1 MGEEMKNI
9 PWSITPEEI
18 SLASECIGKALKAGA
33 SQVRITINKSM
44 MDLFMFLN
52 GELDKVSHSGDRS
65 MVLNIFADGKFGTFS
80 TNRLDAEKLDDFV
93 AKAMGTVRMLAED
106 EFRKLPS
113 QERVAK
119 DAVSGLEMGLYDPEY
134 AEMDS
139 ARRLEIAK
147 GAVNFDKARPEGYTL
162 ISEEMEYSDS
172 VYDTYVIDS
181 EGTCCRH
188 TESSFEIGCEC
199 TVEDCH
205 GHKFSGYWWD
215 SSPVFRKLEIGD
227 CCGKALERAVA
238 QIGPKGHRGGKFN
251 MVVENEVA
259 SKLLNPILNALNGS
273 ALQQQNSFLVNSLGK
288 KIFSEG
294 FTLMD
299 MPREA
304 GANGARMFDSEG
316 VATANAPVIENGVVA
331 RYFINTYMS
340 GKMGMEPTI
349 EDITR
354 AVIVP
359 YCKGGQVPEAFCAKD
374 MIKMLGSGIFV
385 SGFNGGNSNAA
396 TGDFSYGIEGY
407 AFSRGKITHPVRG
420 MVITG
425 NFLELWNNLYAAGCD
440 ARRCMTKLIPSLAF
454 ENVDFSA

>member
-1 MGEEMKNI
+1 
-9 PWSITPEEI
+9 
-18 SLASECIGKALKAGA
+18 
-33 SQVRITINKSM
+33 
-44 MDLFMFLN
+44 
-52 GELDKVSHSGDRS
+52 
-65 MVLNIFADGKFGTFS
+65 
-80 TNRLDAEKLDDFV
+80 
-93 AKAMGTVRMLAED
+93 
-106 EFRKLPS
+106 
-113 QERVAK
+113 
-119 DAVSGLEMGLYDPEY
+119 
-134 AEMDS
+134 
-139 ARRLEIAK
+139 
-147 GAVNFDKARPEGYTL
+147 
-162 ISEEMEYSDS
+162 
-172 VYDTYVIDS
+172 
-181 EGTCCRH
+181 
-188 TESSFEIGCEC
+188 
-199 TVEDCH
+199 
-205 GHKFSGYWWD
+205 
-215 SSPVFRKLEIGD
+215 
-227 CCGKALERAVA
+227 
-238 QIGPKGHRGGKFN
+238 